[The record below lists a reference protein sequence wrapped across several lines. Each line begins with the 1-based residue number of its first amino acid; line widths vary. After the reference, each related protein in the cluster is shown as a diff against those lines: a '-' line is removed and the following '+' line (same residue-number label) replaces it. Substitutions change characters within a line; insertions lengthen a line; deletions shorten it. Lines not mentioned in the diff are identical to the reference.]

1 MGWSADPNNEPIYAS
16 NNIVVL
22 CSGLLITRE
31 YNKVFMNCGYLPDML
46 EFWTLLNGTL
56 VQSPTMLPYTRWVH
70 DSFKHILVDSCDGY
84 LQTNDRSI
92 DKGRSKFIAQVAADI
107 ADSARK
113 GNVTLPND
121 LEKVWKCF
129 LCIVAWYEPLSIVC
143 PNMAWKLCV
152 CIFKGQQA
160 GQSETWYSRLSNI
173 HEVMDHKNHVQT
185 SLFWPCVQRT

>member
-1 MGWSADPNNEPIYAS
+1 MGWSADPNNEPIYTF

-31 YNKVFMNCGYLPDML
+31 YNKVFMNRGYLPNML

-56 VQSPTMLPYTRWVH
+56 VQSPTMLPYTHWVH

-84 LQTNDRSI
+84 LQTNDCGI
-92 DKGRSKFIAQVAADI
+92 DKGCSKFIAQVAADI
-107 ADSARK
+107 ADSACK
-113 GNVTLPND
+113 GDVTLPNN

-129 LCIVAWYEPLSIVC
+129 LCIVAWYELLSIVC

-152 CIFKGQQA
+152 CIFEGQQA
-160 GQSETWYSRLSNI
+160 SQSETWYLRLSNI
-173 HEVMDHKNHVQT
+173 HEVMDHKNHVWT
-185 SLFWPCVQRT
+185 SLFQPCIRRT

>member
-1 MGWSADPNNEPIYAS
+1 MGWSTDPNNEPIYTS

-22 CSGLLITRE
+22 CGGLLITRE
-31 YNKVFMNCGYLPDML
+31 YNEVFMNCGYLPNMS

-56 VQSPTMLPYTRWVH
+56 VQSPTMLPYTCWVH

-84 LQTNDRSI
+84 LQTNDCGI

-107 ADSARK
+107 ADSAHK

-143 PNMAWKLCV
+143 LNMAWKLCV
-152 CIFKGQQA
+152 CIFEGQQA

>member
-1 MGWSADPNNEPIYAS
+1 MGWLADPNNEPIYTF
-16 NNIVVL
+16 NKIVVL
-22 CSGLLITRE
+22 CGGLLITRE
-31 YNKVFMNCGYLPDML
+31 YNEVFMNHGYLPNMS

-56 VQSPTMLPYTRWVH
+56 VQSPTMSPYTCWVH

-84 LQTNDRSI
+84 LQTNDLGI

-107 ADSARK
+107 ADSTHE
-113 GNVTLPND
+113 GDVTLPNN

-143 PNMAWKLCV
+143 LNMAWKLCI

-160 GQSETWYSRLSNI
+160 GQSKTRYSRPSNI
-173 HEVMDHKNHVQT
+173 HEVMDCKNRVRT